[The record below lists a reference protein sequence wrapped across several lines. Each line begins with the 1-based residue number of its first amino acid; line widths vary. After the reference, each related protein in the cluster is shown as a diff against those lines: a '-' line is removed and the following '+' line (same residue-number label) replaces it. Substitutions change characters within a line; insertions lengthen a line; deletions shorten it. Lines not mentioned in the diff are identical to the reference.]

1 MVPPHGGGGRGV
13 LLTPPG
19 KPHGDAEAPS
29 EARPCGREV
38 TSSHAAQGSRPS
50 RSPSHLT
57 ESALSCLEQ
66 FLQPREESEELGR
79 INRKRFDEK
88 NRKKG
93 ELNTKIMVRGHF
105 LPAPR
110 TEETSG
116 LAVCMGSLS
125 WFSPAEGNV
134 LLFGR
139 SALLRESPRLLWQR
153 WSLRCMAMTCR
164 CHKDSSNKPLD
175 VAFVQSVSSQLS
187 PSL

>member
-19 KPHGDAEAPS
+19 KPHGYAEAPS

-50 RSPSHLT
+50 RSPSHST

-116 LAVCMGSLS
+116 LAVCMGASPGSLQRKGMFCCS
-125 WFSPAEGNV
+125 GGVPSFVSHPGSS
-134 LLFGR
+134 G
-139 SALLRESPRLLWQR
+139 SAG
-153 WSLRCMAMTCR
+153 
-164 CHKDSSNKPLD
+164 
-175 VAFVQSVSSQLS
+175 VSAVW
-187 PSL
+187 P